1 MKKYKAS
8 LVILAAGLGT
18 RFKGGIK
25 QLTPVG
31 MSGELL
37 IEYSVFDALKAGFD
51 KVIFIIRRDIEKDIK
66 EMLGDKL
73 SKYCDVEYCFQQPLD
88 IPSGIAYPEGRT
100 KPWGTVHAVLAA
112 RELINEPFVIINADD
127 YYGKTSY
134 KALFDYI
141 TAPKRNAG
149 EQCMGGFILGNT
161 LSDNGTVTRGVCSSD
176 KDNMLSSVTETYKL
190 SKQPDGNIVGIQNGE
205 SVIIP
210 EDSIVSMNLWGCT
223 PEIIPMLETEF
234 SGFLSRASENG
245 DISSAEFA
253 LPTAFD
259 SLLRNKSITVRII
272 PTTERWY
279 GMTLSEDSEAV
290 RAAFAEMTA
299 NGDYSSP
306 LFK

>member
-1 MKKYKAS
+1 MKKHNAS

-37 IEYSVFDALKAGFD
+37 IEYSIYDALKAGFD
-51 KVIFIIRRDIEKDIK
+51 KVIFIIRRDIEKDIR
-66 EMLGDKL
+66 EMIGDKL
-73 SKYCDVEYCFQQPLD
+73 SNYCDVEYCFQELRD
-88 IPSGIAYPEGRT
+88 IPSGLTFPEGRT

-112 RELINEPFVIINADD
+112 KELIDEPFVIINADD

-134 KALFDYI
+134 KALYDFI
-141 TAPKRNAG
+141 TAPERKAD

-161 LSDNGTVTRGVCSSD
+161 LSDNGTVTRGVCTPD
-176 KDNMLSSVTETYKL
+176 EDNMLSSVTETYKI
-190 SKQPDGNIVGIQNGE
+190 SKDTDGKIYGLQNGE
-205 SVIIP
+205 RVSVP
-210 EDSIVSMNLWGCT
+210 ENSLVSMNMWGCT
-223 PEIIPMLETEF
+223 PEIIPMLEEEF
-234 SGFLSRASENG
+234 IGFLSSASENG
-245 DISSAEFA
+245 TIDSAEFA

-259 SLLRNKSITVRII
+259 SLLTSKKVSVRII

-290 RAAFAEMTA
+290 RAAFAEMTEK
-299 NGDYSSP
+299 GDYTSP

>member
-37 IEYSVFDALKAGFD
+37 IEYSIYDALKAGFD
-51 KVIFIIRRDIEKDIK
+51 KVIFIIRRDIEKDIR
-66 EMLGDKL
+66 EMIGDKL
-73 SKYCDVEYCFQQPLD
+73 SAHCEVEYCFQELGD
-88 IPSGIAYPEGRT
+88 IPSGISFPEGRT

-112 RELINEPFVIINADD
+112 KKLIAEPFVIINADD

-141 TAPKRNAG
+141 TAPGRRAD

-161 LSDNGTVTRGVCSSD
+161 LSDNGTVTRGVCYAD
-176 KDNMLSSVTETYKL
+176 KDNMLSSVTETYKI
-190 SKQPDGNIVGIQNGE
+190 SKETDGKIYGIQNGE
-205 SVIIP
+205 RVSIP
-210 EDSIVSMNLWGCT
+210 ENSIVSMNMWGCT
-223 PEIIPMLETEF
+223 PEIIPMLEEEF
-234 SGFLSRASENG
+234 MEFLNSASANG
-245 DISSAEFA
+245 TIESAEYA
-253 LPTAFD
+253 LPTAYD
-259 SLLRNKSITVRII
+259 SLLTSKRVSVRII
-272 PTTERWY
+272 PTNERWY

-290 RAAFAEMTA
+290 RAAFAEMTR

-306 LFK
+306 LF